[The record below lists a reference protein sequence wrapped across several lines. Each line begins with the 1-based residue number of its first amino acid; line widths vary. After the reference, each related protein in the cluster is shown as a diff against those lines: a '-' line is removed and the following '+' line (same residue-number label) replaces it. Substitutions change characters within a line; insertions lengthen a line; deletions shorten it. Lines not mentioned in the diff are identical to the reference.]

1 VDARSQPRRVLRP
14 HGRDDALRAR
24 LRPLRG
30 QGRAP
35 DAPLRRSDVARGGG
49 GRAGRRNAPR
59 DDPRRSRRVLRRT
72 GGRRRPARHRLPHGV
87 PDHPGRHRDRKQRQR
102 PVRRRHARRYAAA
115 GGDRPGRVHR
125 RPHLLLSRPHRPRP
139 GDDPARAAVHRGGA
153 DGRRLPPADPLRAH
167 GTPPDRAARRLL
179 DDHPR
184 DEHHARGVDLAPR
197 CGHPAAHRE
206 LGQHARHQ
214 LRHAHPARALRRA
227 RAQAVDGGLPQ
238 RGHPA
243 HAGRGGAR
251 RRAVAQSLRSEGQ
264 VAVAAYVVRR
274 IAGGVLLLLLLTLVT
289 YVVFFT
295 IPQDP
300 GRFIVTVPHPTTADL
315 KAADHTL
322 GIDRPIYV
330 QYAKYVSRLAHGDLG
345 RSYATQ
351 EPVISIVRASLPVT
365 ASIVV
370 GGIVLLGA
378 VSLVLGVYCATRPHT
393 AVDRI
398 VATLP
403 LIGIALHPLAVGLL
417 LRWAFAQTLGGG

>member
-1 VDARSQPRRVLRP
+1 M
-14 HGRDDALRAR
+14 
-24 LRPLRG
+24 
-30 QGRAP
+30 
-35 DAPLRRSDVARGGG
+35 
-49 GRAGRRNAPR
+49 
-59 DDPRRSRRVLRRT
+59 
-72 GGRRRPARHRLPHGV
+72 
-87 PDHPGRHRDRKQRQR
+87 
-102 PVRRRHARRYAAA
+102 
-115 GGDRPGRVHR
+115 
-125 RPHLLLSRPHRPRP
+125 
-139 GDDPARAAVHRGGA
+139 
-153 DGRRLPPADPLRAH
+153 
-167 GTPPDRAARRLL
+167 
-179 DDHPR
+179 
-184 DEHHARGVDLAPR
+184 
-197 CGHPAAHRE
+197 
-206 LGQHARHQ
+206 
-214 LRHAHPARALRRA
+214 
-227 RAQAVDGGLPQ
+227 
-238 RGHPA
+238 
-243 HAGRGGAR
+243 
-251 RRAVAQSLRSEGQ
+251 
-264 VAVAAYVVRR
+264 AAYVVRR

-365 ASIVV
+365 ASIVL
-370 GGIVLLGA
+370 GGVVLLGA

-417 LRWAFAQTLGGG
+417 LRWAFAKHLGVAPADGYCGLVPGGPCTGPMAWSAHLALPWITFALFLLPLYVRMVRARVLVTLDEQHVTVARAKGASERVVVRSHVLPLVLPTLVAMLAMDAGAALVAAIYIEVVFGLPGLGNTAIQAQAGIVGLDLPVILGVITVVAAAVIILNVLADIVAVRLDPRLELGRRRYMLW

>member
-1 VDARSQPRRVLRP
+1 M
-14 HGRDDALRAR
+14 
-24 LRPLRG
+24 
-30 QGRAP
+30 
-35 DAPLRRSDVARGGG
+35 
-49 GRAGRRNAPR
+49 
-59 DDPRRSRRVLRRT
+59 
-72 GGRRRPARHRLPHGV
+72 
-87 PDHPGRHRDRKQRQR
+87 
-102 PVRRRHARRYAAA
+102 AAF
-115 GGDRPGRVHR
+115 
-125 RPHLLLSRPHRPRP
+125 
-139 GDDPARAAVHRGGA
+139 
-153 DGRRLPPADPLRAH
+153 
-167 GTPPDRAARRLL
+167 
-179 DDHPR
+179 
-184 DEHHARGVDLAPR
+184 
-197 CGHPAAHRE
+197 
-206 LGQHARHQ
+206 
-214 LRHAHPARALRRA
+214 
-227 RAQAVDGGLPQ
+227 
-238 RGHPA
+238 
-243 HAGRGGAR
+243 
-251 RRAVAQSLRSEGQ
+251 
-264 VAVAAYVVRR
+264 VVRR

-351 EPVISIVRASLPVT
+351 EPVMSIVRASLPVT

-417 LRWAFAQTLGGG
+417 LRWAFAKHLGVAPADGYCGLVPGGPCTGPMAWSAHLALPWITFALFLLPLYVRMVRTRVLETLDEPHVMVARGKGATERRVIALHVMPLVLPSLAAMLAMDAGVALTAAIYIEVAFGLPGLGQTALFAQQGFVGFDLPVITGIVVVVDGTVIALNAVADIIAVRLDPRLEMGRGVTGLR